1 MNPEASAPVP
11 SQSTSA
17 TVTPHRPTFRQR
29 AVARM
34 VHIMIRLVSATLRY
48 RWARDPRHLSAEGRP
63 YIFCV
68 WHNRLALS
76 LVMYRQYAESIGLPP
91 RLAGLVSASRDGALL
106 SHVLKLF
113 EVEPVRGSSS
123 RRGAQAL
130 LELTSWLDRGY
141 DAAITVDG
149 PRGPRYQVKPGV
161 IGLAQVSGCR
171 IVPASYQ
178 LSKKWTIKSW
188 DRFQI
193 PWPFAI
199 CSFDFADP
207 VPIERDLSDENRER
221 LRQDIENRLKALTR
235 D

>member
-1 MNPEASAPVP
+1 MP
-11 SQSTSA
+11 SHPSSRPA
-17 TVTPHRPTFRQR
+17 VAPHRPTLSQR
-29 AVARM
+29 IAA
-34 VHIMIRLVSATLRY
+34 RLVHLLIRVVSTTLRY
-48 RWARDPRHLSAEGRP
+48 RWERDPQLITVEGRP

-76 LVMYRQYAESIGLPP
+76 LVMYRQYVNSLGLPA

-149 PRGPRYQVKPGV
+149 PRGPKYQVKLGV
-161 IGLAQVSGCR
+161 IGLAQMTGR
-171 IVPASYQ
+171 PIIPATYR
-178 LSKKWTIKSW
+178 LSKKWTIGSW

-193 PWPFAI
+193 PMPFSV
-199 CSFDFADP
+199 CYFDFDDP
-207 VPIERDLSDENRER
+207 VMVPREISDDGREAI
-221 LRQDIENRLKALTR
+221 RQDLERRLKALTR